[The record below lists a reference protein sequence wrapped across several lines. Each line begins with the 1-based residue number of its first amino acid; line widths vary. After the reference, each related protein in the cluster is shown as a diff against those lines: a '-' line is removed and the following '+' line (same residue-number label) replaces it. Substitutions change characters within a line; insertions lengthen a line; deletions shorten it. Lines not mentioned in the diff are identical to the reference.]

1 MAMVG
6 FTRQNACKNSLS
18 LGARIALTAFVG
30 SVIVVVVWFVVV
42 PSSPT

>member
-1 MAMVG
+1 MEHDV
-6 FTRQNACKNSLS
+6 S

-30 SVIVVVVWFVVV
+30 SLIVMVVWFVVV